1 MPGRLDRI
9 EAILR
14 EELGDALID
23 RSGSIVYNVNHTLVR
38 FGRTQDSL
46 AQLLSMLDS
55 SLFNDVYLATER
67 SMLVVKDGKRKR
79 VTTDQIR
86 ALADR
91 LLTLVYEDAPVT
103 PELQAELFDFSREG
117 SLHAMRVLAARYP
130 LDEFER
136 AYILR
141 ILEENDSL

>member
-14 EELGDALID
+14 EELGDALVD
-23 RSGSIVYNVNHTLVR
+23 CAGSIVYNVNHALVR

-46 AQLLSMLDS
+46 GALLSMIDS
-55 SLFNDVYLATER
+55 SLFNDIYQATQR
-67 SMLVVKDGKRKR
+67 SMLVVRSDGKRAR

-86 ALADR
+86 LLADR
-91 LLTLVYEDAPVT
+91 LLALVYEDAPAT
-103 PELQAELFDFSREG
+103 QELQAALFDLSREG
-117 SLHAMRVLAARYP
+117 SLHAMRVLASRYP

-136 AYILR
+136 AYLLR
-141 ILEENDSL
+141 VLEENE

>member
-14 EELGDALID
+14 EELGDVLVDYA
-23 RSGSIVYNVNHTLVR
+23 GSIVYNVNHALVL

-46 AQLLSMLDS
+46 ITLLSMIDS
-55 SLFNDVYLATER
+55 SLFNDIYQATQR
-67 SMLVVKDGKRKR
+67 SMLVIRNDGKRSR

-86 ALADR
+86 LLADR
-91 LLTLVYEDAPVT
+91 LLALVYEEAPVT
-103 PELQAELFDFSREG
+103 PELQAALFDLSREG
-117 SLHAMRVLAARYP
+117 SLHAMRVLAERYP

-136 AYILR
+136 SCLLR
-141 ILEENDSL
+141 ILEENK